1 MKIEESK
8 RRQKTMFKRHENV
21 LQKTYSE
28 SLTSQDFVKKEGS
41 YISVRKPA
49 RVKLPP
55 KENFDLKKMIDA
67 GVDLKKVDCR
77 ILEPKTMDLRPRKT
91 TTKTDQT
98 ATKTQ
103 QTELNTED

>member
-1 MKIEESK
+1 
-8 RRQKTMFKRHENV
+8 MFKIHKNV
-21 LQKTYSE
+21 LLPTYSE
-28 SLTSQDFVKKEGS
+28 SLTTQDFVKKESS

-49 RVKLPP
+49 RIKLPP

-77 ILEPKTMDLRPRKT
+77 ILEPKTIDLRPRKLQTQKTDQT

-98 ATKTQ
+98 TTKT
-103 QTELNTED
+103 ED

>member
-1 MKIEESK
+1 
-8 RRQKTMFKRHENV
+8 MFKRHENV
-21 LQKTYSE
+21 LLKTHSE
-28 SLTSQDFVKKEGS
+28 SLTSQDFVKKGSS

-67 GVDLKKVDCR
+67 GVELKKVDCR
-77 ILEPKTMDLRPRKT
+77 ILEPKTIDLPK
-91 TTKTDQT
+91 KT

-103 QTELNTED
+103 QIEQTELNSEE

>member
-1 MKIEESK
+1 
-8 RRQKTMFKRHENV
+8 MFKRHENV

-28 SLTSQDFVKKEGS
+28 SLTSQDFVKKDSS

-55 KENFDLKKMIDA
+55 KENFDLKKMIEA

-77 ILEPKTMDLRPRKT
+77 ILEPKTIDFRPRKI
-91 TTKTDQT
+91 

-103 QTELNTED
+103 QTELSTED